1 MTASGGVIR
10 EQRTHIE
17 LERWYRRLLWAYPA
31 GYRRTHGQEILTT
44 LMDSAEPGRRRPARA
59 DVADLIRGAIR
70 QWFRLP
76 TGKSAVIA
84 AVLTAMVLGAVG
96 AASASW
102 LAWQTT
108 VELPSDKATVQT
120 AETVGGVPLTTP
132 EVYRY
137 DRPRTVWRGVTV
149 SAAQP
154 LSVPDWSV
162 DDAQERLRAEGWT
175 SEPAATISDSSRDE
189 GWDERQEKI
198 VQRFQATRGSLVLTA
213 TTVTTPSGTALSTT
227 RISPAQPKWE
237 PGAILLGWFI
247 GAGTGWVLTGWT
259 MYHLRRRSLP
269 RRLAAFA
276 LGITA
281 LGFAATSTVSLYGT
295 LAEPVFT
302 DPPGIYPFAPAY
314 RWIVISPAAENV
326 GVALVIGLTILVLA
340 ATGRNQTTAQ
350 PTATAA

>member
-1 MTASGGVIR
+1 MTASGEVMP
-10 EQRTHIE
+10 EQRAHIE
-17 LERWYRRLLWAYPA
+17 LERWHRRLLWAYPI

-44 LMDSAEPGRRRPARA
+44 LMDSAEPGQRKPHRA
-59 DVADLIRGAIR
+59 DVADLLRGALR

-84 AVLTAMVLGAVG
+84 AVLTAMTLGAVG

-102 LAWQTT
+102 LTWHTNADLPSNTAAVQT
-108 VELPSDKATVQT
+108 VEIVSGA
-120 AETVGGVPLTTP
+120 PLTTP
-132 EVYRY
+132 EVRRY
-137 DRPRTVWRGVTV
+137 DHPRTIWRNVTV
-149 SAAQP
+149 SAAQGIP
-154 LSVPDWSV
+154 VPGWSV
-162 DDAQERLRAEGWT
+162 DEAQARLRADGWT
-175 SEPAATISDSSRDE
+175 SSPAETISASSQGDARL
-189 GWDERQEKI
+189 EKI
-198 VQRFQATRGSLVLTA
+198 AQRFQATRDGLVLTV
-213 TTVTTPSGTALSTT
+213 TTVTTPSGTVLSTGE
-227 RISPAQPKWE
+227 ISPAQPKWE
-237 PGAILLGWFI
+237 PGAILLGWSV

-281 LGFAATSTVSLYGT
+281 LNFAAKSTLGLYGT

-314 RWIVISPAAENV
+314 RWIAIGPAAENV

-340 ATGRNQTTAQ
+340 ASGRNQTTAQ
-350 PTATAA
+350 PKATTT